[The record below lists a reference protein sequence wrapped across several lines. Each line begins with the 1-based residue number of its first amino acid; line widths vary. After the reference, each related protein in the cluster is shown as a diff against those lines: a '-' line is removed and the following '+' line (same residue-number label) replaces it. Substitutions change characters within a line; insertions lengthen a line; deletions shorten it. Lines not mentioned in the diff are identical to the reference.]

1 MATIY
6 IYCTINVTHILIMLK
21 ELWEMTEENKEK
33 KIPEDLTLRKKLISE
48 YFNHFSLLLLT
59 LHSHVS

>member
-1 MATIY
+1 
-6 IYCTINVTHILIMLK
+6 MLK
-21 ELWEMTEENKEK
+21 ELWEMIEENKEK

-59 LHSHVS
+59 LHNHVS